1 MKSIFEIAHRGY
13 SFKNKDNTT
22 ASFLS
27 AKENKFDMIEV
38 DIQITKDNKIVI
50 YHDTYISESG
60 KSSRQNLSATDHHF
74 LIDLTLDE
82 IKKIDSDIISLE
94 EFFNIVNPD
103 ENYIYLDIKGSKK
116 IVPILISILKKYNT
130 EKIYIGAFNI
140 LMIEALCKLNPNL
153 NYGIISETMFTS
165 DIIDLILSKYNIKFF
180 CLHWSVLQHDEINYL
195 KSKNVLVFTY
205 TNKFDII
212 LKRMKEFN
220 VDGIVTNFK
229 IK

>member
-1 MKSIFEIAHRGY
+1 
-13 SFKNKDNTT
+13 
-22 ASFLS
+22 
-27 AKENKFDMIEV
+27 
-38 DIQITKDNKIVI
+38 
-50 YHDTYISESG
+50 
-60 KSSRQNLSATDHHF
+60 
-74 LIDLTLDE
+74 
-82 IKKIDSDIISLE
+82 
-94 EFFNIVNPD
+94 
-103 ENYIYLDIKGSKK
+103 
-116 IVPILISILKKYNT
+116 
-130 EKIYIGAFNI
+130 
-140 LMIEALCKLNPNL
+140 MIEALCKLNPNL